1 MSGIQSSRSQIGN
14 TASTARAASEPFGE
28 QVLLRDGTP
37 VFVRPIHPDD
47 IDLERRFIKG
57 LSPSSRRFR
66 FLETMRSPSDALLKQ
81 MTVINLA
88 TDAAYVALIGE
99 GDLQRE
105 IGVARFSARAD
116 GHDCEFAV
124 TVSDEWQN
132 RGLGTLLMARLI
144 KVARARGIESMHS
157 NDAADNTRMR
167 RFAEHLHFQHQRDPD
182 DTTMVIYSVDMKGT
196 SSLRAKDLIA
206 K

>member
-1 MSGIQSSRSQIGN
+1 MNVNQSSPDQI
-14 TASTARAASEPFGE
+14 ASTAATAGAAIVHAGE
-28 QVLLRDGTP
+28 TVLLRDGTH
-37 VFVRPIHPDD
+37 VLVRPIHPDD
-47 IDLERRFIKG
+47 IELERRFIKG

-88 TDAAYVALIGE
+88 TDAAYVALVGE

-105 IGVARFSARAD
+105 IGVSRFSARAD

-157 NDAADNTRMR
+157 SDAADNTRMR
-167 RFAEHLHFQHQRDPD
+167 RFAEHLHFQHMRDPD
-182 DTTMVIYSVDMKGT
+182 DSTMVIYSVDLNGVD
-196 SSLRAKDLIA
+196 SLRAKGPIA